1 MKMLKERMKANNIIL
16 QDHELK
22 YKAEKAWRDVK
33 RAGIVLNSIAPVGAG
48 MLEHQIANSKE
59 VVRREELNLDPMA
72 SSQRPMV
79 NARDAREDQILR
91 SEVVG
96 NQGLNP
102 EAPLCIINPRGAN
115 PIVIELRDVPP
126 GTFN

>member
-1 MKMLKERMKANNIIL
+1 MKMLKERMRANGIIL

-33 RAGIVLNSIAPVGAG
+33 RTGLDLNSIVPVATGL
-48 MLEHQIANSKE
+48 LEHQIADSQE
-59 VVRREELNLDPMA
+59 DVRRKELILDPMT
-72 SSQRPMV
+72 SSQRPLV
-79 NARDAREDQILR
+79 DARDVREDQMLR
-91 SEVVG
+91 NEEVG

-102 EAPLCIINPRGAN
+102 EAPLVIINPRGNN
-115 PIVIELRDVPP
+115 PIVIRLGDVPP